1 MPNTNVL
8 FDDFSVLVSKLTRKL
23 SVLERCEKM
32 RAGVTI
38 SQCRSLEALVRN
50 RRMSVMQL
58 SREMGV
64 AAATMTRTLD
74 VLERDGF
81 VKRTTSAEDR
91 RRMVVVL
98 TPKGRRLAQKVEKRG
113 QEYLATLFDNIPA
126 GKRKQVNGAVSTL
139 LDAIEEHASCCE

>member
-8 FDDFSVLVSKLTRKL
+8 FDDFSVLVSKLTCKL
-23 SVLERCEKM
+23 SALERCEKM

-38 SQCRSLEALVRN
+38 SQCRTLEALTRN
-50 RRMSVMQL
+50 RQMLVMQL
-58 SREMGV
+58 SKEMRV

-81 VKRTTSAEDR
+81 VKRRCSAEDR
-91 RRMVVVL
+91 RRMNVTL
-98 TPKGRRLAQKVEKRG
+98 TAKGRRLARKVEQRG

-126 GKRKQVNGAVSTL
+126 GKRKQVNGALSTL